1 MSSEKIAISVDGLG
15 KRYRLGSNG
24 SYGRLTETIS
34 SIPHRLARRQRP
46 DSPEFWALRGVTF
59 EVPAGQ
65 IVGVIGA
72 NGAGKS
78 TMLKLLSRITRPTE
92 GGAELHGRVGSLLE
106 VGTGFH
112 PELTGRENILL
123 SGAILGMQREEI
135 ARRFDDIVEF
145 SGVGSFLD
153 TPVKRYSSGMQV
165 RLGFAVAAHLDT
177 EILLI
182 DEVLAVGDANF
193 QRKSLA
199 RMRAASS
206 EGRTVLFVSH
216 NTPAVSRL
224 CDASLLLIDGRLAQY
239 GETDAV
245 IDRYLQSATQSSSW
259 TLTSSSKAA
268 EDFRFIQARLLND
281 VGEPIGTASARQTV
295 IVEVAYEVLEA
306 IEGLV
311 VGLIATD
318 DRGIIVF
325 DSYDIDS
332 ENHMP
337 DNRGKG
343 RYAATCRIPPGL
355 LNSGKLNL
363 SLNAFVQNSRRIS
376 YIADALTLEVWEPSV
391 GGQEM
396 SMVRRGV
403 IAPRFDWS
411 VESEQE

>member
-1 MSSEKIAISVDGLG
+1 MSSDRTAISVEGLG
-15 KRYRLGSNG
+15 KKYRLGAGGN
-24 SYGRLTETIS
+24 YGRLTETLS
-34 SIPHRLARRQRP
+34 SIPRRLAGKP
-46 DSPEFWALRGVTF
+46 SADPSEFWALRDISF
-59 EVPAGQ
+59 EIPAGQ

-78 TMLKLLSRITRPTE
+78 TLLKLLSRITRPTE
-92 GGAELHGRVGSLLE
+92 GRAELRGRVGSLLE

-112 PELTGRENILL
+112 PELTGRENVFL
-123 SGAILGMQREEI
+123 SGAILGMQRDEI
-135 ARRFDDIVEF
+135 ASRFDDIVEF
-145 SGVGSFLD
+145 AGIGPFLD

-182 DEVLAVGDANF
+182 DEVLAVGDAAF

-199 RMRAASS
+199 RMRAVSS

-224 CDASLLLIDGRLAQY
+224 CDTSLLLTAGELALY
-239 GETDAV
+239 DNTDRV
-245 IDRYLQSATQSSSW
+245 IDLYFQSATLSSAW
-259 TLTSSSKAA
+259 TSSGHEVSQ
-268 EDFRFIQARLLND
+268 DFRFSQARLLND
-281 VGEPIGTASARQTV
+281 DGEPIGTASARQG
-295 IVEVAYEVLEA
+295 INVEIAYEVLED

-311 VGLIATD
+311 VGLVATD

-325 DSYDIDS
+325 DSYDLDGVDV
-332 ENHMP
+332 MP
-337 DNRGKG
+337 DSRRKG
-343 RYAATCRIPPGL
+343 RYLAKCRIPPGL
-355 LNSGKLNL
+355 LNSGRLGL

-376 YIADALTLEVWEPSV
+376 YVKDALSLDVWEPAV

-403 IAPRFDWS
+403 VAPRFGWI
-411 VESEQE
+411 VESD